1 MWQMLQ
7 PKNLEILAR
16 NFAATFP
23 LVCSHP
29 GCFRRYSYHELPL
42 HELACP
48 HGACSCTEPGCNYTG
63 PPAELV
69 VHLADGHLIEVIRI
83 SYGQAQLLQE
93 QVPFT
98 DSARRLL
105 IFQGGRLCFRPDH
118 HRRCSGNQSR
128 AHRRGCRMR
137 QVGLVRLARIHSAHV
152 GERPA
157 AIVG

>member
-1 MWQMLQ
+1 MWEMLQ
-7 PKNLEILAR
+7 PMNLEIFTR
-16 NFAATFP
+16 NFPVTLP
-23 LVCSHP
+23 LVCSHS
-29 GCFRRYSYHELPL
+29 GYFHHYSHHELPL
-42 HELACP
+42 HELVCP

-63 PPAELV
+63 PSAELV

-98 DSARRLL
+98 NSACRLL
-105 IFQGGRLCFRPDH
+105 IFQGGRLCCRPDH
-118 HRRCSGNQSR
+118 QRQCSENQSR
-128 AHRRGCRMR
+128 AHRHGCRMR